1 MSDKEPVNFT
11 YEKTEAVVYKIRVK
25 GLGWANISLHEWPG
39 GGAIDIQSD
48 FGNYSTR
55 WNAIGDEPFR
65 KFLCRVDRGYFF
77 NACLGNKCKEFDC
90 DATIKAIKERI
101 LRMRLDGEL
110 DRASSRDLYDLVREN
125 WSCTSHA
132 FVLDMGESKFWK
144 LVNKL
149 YGGDAVDFPF
159 IERLRVDCSEFWR
172 IIWPCAK
179 EIWSRELLELD

>member
-1 MSDKEPVNFT
+1 MAEELPAFT
-11 YEKTEAVVYKIRVK
+11 CEKTEAVVYKIRVK

-48 FGNYSTR
+48 FGTYSTR

-77 NACLGNKCKEFDC
+77 NACLGNKCQELDC
-90 DATIKAIKERI
+90 DATVKVLKVRI

-110 DRASSRDLYDLVREN
+110 DRVEARELYDSIDVISAYTVHGFIFE
-125 WSCTSHA
+125 
-132 FVLDMGESKFWK
+132 MGESKFWK

-159 IERLRVDCSEFWR
+159 IERLRVDCSEFWK

-179 EIWSRELLELD
+179 EIWSRELLEWG